1 MPGAKILTIDDEW
14 VLRKTLV
21 AYLED
26 SDFEV
31 LEADNGRNGLD
42 LTRQHHPDLILCD
55 LMMPEM
61 DGMEFL
67 EIVTRE
73 FPDTPI
79 VMISG
84 MNRLSDAI
92 NALKLGAWDYIT
104 KPIEDMAVL
113 EHAINQ
119 TLERAE
125 LLRNNRQ
132 YHRELEASNRRLEES
147 LTRLRADEEAGRR
160 LQFQLLPEDHK
171 LYGEFQ
177 FSRHLLTSLYLSG
190 DFVDYFF
197 IDNNHL
203 GFYIADVS
211 GHGVPS
217 AFVTVLLKSYM
228 SRYLEL
234 YRQHKNEG
242 ILNPARVLKRLNH
255 NILSGGLDKYLTMFF
270 GIINIEQNRLYY
282 ANGGQFPQPLLF
294 DGSQVE
300 VIGSKGLPVGL
311 FDFAEYQTESLELP
325 PRFTMTM
332 ISDGILET
340 LPQPTLRDKLAH
352 LASVVSGDD
361 GSIESLIQRLGLD
374 RPLDLPDDVTV
385 LRLRREN

>member
-1 MPGAKILTIDDEW
+1 MPGPKILTIDDEQ

-31 LEADNGRNGLD
+31 LEAKNGRHGLEVA
-42 LTRQHHPDLILCD
+42 RQHQPDLILCD
-55 LMMPEM
+55 LIMPEM
-61 DGMEFL
+61 DGIEFL
-67 EIVTRE
+67 EIITRE
-73 FPDTPI
+73 APETPVLI
-79 VMISG
+79 VSAMTHI
-84 MNRLSDAI
+84 NDAI
-92 NALKLGAWDYIT
+92 NTLKLGAWDYIT
-104 KPIEDMAVL
+104 KPIQDLAVL
-113 EHAINQ
+113 EHAIRQ
-119 TLERAE
+119 ALERAE
-125 LLRNNRQ
+125 LLRNNRR
-132 YHRELEASNRRLEES
+132 YHEELKTTNRRLEES
-147 LTRLRADEEAGRR
+147 LARLRADEEAGRR

-171 LYGEFQ
+171 RYGEFQ

-197 IDNNHL
+197 IDKQHL

-242 ILNPARVLKRLNH
+242 ILNPDKILKRLNH

-270 GIINIEQNRLYY
+270 GIINTEQNRLYY

-294 DGSQVE
+294 DGQQVQL
-300 VIGSKGLPVGL
+300 IGNKGLPVGL

-325 PRFTMTM
+325 PQFTMTL

-352 LASVVSGDD
+352 LSSIVSNDD
-361 GSIESLIQRLGLD
+361 GSLDGLIQRLGLD
-374 RPLDLPDDVTV
+374 RSLDLPDDITV
-385 LRLRREN
+385 LRLRREH

>member
-26 SDFEV
+26 SDFQV
-31 LEADNGRNGLD
+31 LEADNGRTGLD
-42 LTRQHHPDLILCD
+42 LTRQHQPDLILCD

-67 EIVTRE
+67 AVATQE
-73 FPDTPI
+73 FPDTPV
-79 VMISG
+79 VMVSG

-92 NALKLGAWDYIT
+92 SALKLGAWDYIT

-119 TLERAE
+119 ALERAE
-125 LLRNNRQ
+125 LLRKNRK
-132 YHRELEASNRRLEES
+132 YHQELEATNRRLGES
-147 LTRLRADEEAGRR
+147 LSRLRADEEAGRR
-160 LQFQLLPEDHK
+160 LQFQLLPEDRK
-171 LYGEFQ
+171 CYGPFQ

-242 ILNPARVLKRLNH
+242 ILNPARILKRLNH

-270 GIINIEQNRLYY
+270 GIINTEENRLYY

-294 DGSQVE
+294 DGHEAQAV
-300 VIGSKGLPVGL
+300 GSKGLPVGL

-325 PRFTMTM
+325 ESFTMTM

-352 LASVVSGDD
+352 LAEVVSSDD
-361 GSIESLIQRLGLD
+361 GTIESLIQHLGLD

-385 LRLRREN
+385 LRLRRER